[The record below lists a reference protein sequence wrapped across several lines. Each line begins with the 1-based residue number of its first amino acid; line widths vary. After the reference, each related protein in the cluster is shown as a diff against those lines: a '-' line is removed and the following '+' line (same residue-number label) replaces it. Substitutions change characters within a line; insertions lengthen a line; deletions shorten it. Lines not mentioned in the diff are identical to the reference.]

1 MYTFDRVAIKNH
13 AKELLPLNRSQ
24 YIAVII
30 VLTLVSVILGAISAG
45 LLGVIVNCLLEVAVA
60 GFFLAGW
67 RGSPRTVNEMFVTL
81 FDDTFLRK
89 LGGMLW
95 MMLKVFLWSLLFVIP
110 GIIKALSYAMTPYI
124 LHQYPNVPAMEAC
137 NISEK
142 MMKGHKTDLFI
153 TELSF
158 LGWILLSG
166 LTLGIL
172 YILYV
177 GPYMEMTMAGI
188 YDELQ
193 RLALESN
200 IVTEA
205 ELNGEVQL

>member
-24 YIAVII
+24 YIAAIL
-30 VLTLVSVILGAISAG
+30 VLTLVSVILGAISVGFLG
-45 LLGVIVNCLLEVAVA
+45 LVVNALLEVAIA

-95 MMLKVFLWSLLFVIP
+95 MMLKTFLWSLLFVIP
-110 GIIKALSYAMTPYI
+110 GIIKAFGYAMTPYI

-137 NISEK
+137 KISEK
-142 MMKGHKTDLFI
+142 MMKGHKMDLFI

-158 LGWILLSG
+158 FGWLILSG
-166 LTLGIL
+166 LTMGIL
-172 YILYV
+172 YVLYV

-188 YDELQ
+188 YDELE

-200 IVTEA
+200 VVTQA

>member
-1 MYTFDRVAIKNH
+1 MKLAVE
-13 AKELLPLNRSQ
+13 ELTRHFPNIRFSSEQTSEPMGTLRPDWFLNRAAKFETEMP
-24 YIAVII
+24 YEEVR
-30 VLTLVSVILGAISAG
+30 AITKEIERQAG
-45 LLGVIVNCLLEVAVA
+45 
-60 GFFLAGW
+60 
-67 RGSPRTVNEMFVTL
+67 RTP
-81 FDDTFLRK
+81 D
-89 LGGMLW
+89 MLW

-158 LGWILLSG
+158 LGWILLAG
-166 LTLGIL
+166 LTFGIL

-188 YDELQ
+188 YDELE

>member
-1 MYTFDRVAIKNH
+1 
-13 AKELLPLNRSQ
+13 
-24 YIAVII
+24 
-30 VLTLVSVILGAISAG
+30 
-45 LLGVIVNCLLEVAVA
+45 
-60 GFFLAGW
+60 
-67 RGSPRTVNEMFVTL
+67 
-81 FDDTFLRK
+81 
-89 LGGMLW
+89 
-95 MMLKVFLWSLLFVIP
+95 
-110 GIIKALSYAMTPYI
+110 
-124 LHQYPNVPAMEAC
+124 
-137 NISEK
+137 
-142 MMKGHKTDLFI
+142 MKGHKTDLFI

-166 LTLGIL
+166 LTFGIL

-188 YDELQ
+188 YDELE